1 MDTVEQ
7 RIVDNVIGA
16 LRVHTR
22 FYGVAEGEVPADPR
36 QQALPFCW
44 VSFEPVERVA
54 HGGKHDRHTMRASA
68 VAVYEAA
75 AEPDGLRI
83 ARTIRGFMEAALLV
97 DRRRGLTNP
106 TTEFEPHA
114 VATSGDGLWAVE
126 LPMLVTFNHRIGNPF
141 DEGA

>member
-22 FYGVAEGEVPADPR
+22 FHGVVEGEVPADPR
-36 QQALPFCW
+36 QQTLPYCW
-44 VSFEPVERVA
+44 VSFDPIGRVA
-54 HGGKHDRHTMRASA
+54 HGGKHDRHTLRASA

-75 AEPDGLRI
+75 TEAEALRI
-83 ARTIRGFMEAALLV
+83 SRTIRGFMEAALMV
-97 DRRRGLTNP
+97 DRRRGLINP
-106 TTEFEPHA
+106 DTTLEPHA

-126 LPMLVTFNHRIGNPF
+126 LPALVTFNHRVGNPF